1 MSLVERPAPPASSPR
16 PTFDGPALIR
26 RADVTRHVWG
36 DAAAGE
42 VYDWIYASTERVHM
56 LVFGLSPGG
65 GFRHSED
72 FRTIFAAD
80 ELLHVLQGVLVIADP
95 ETGEVQRAGTGESV
109 FFRRDTWH
117 HAFAL
122 GPEPLRVLELFAPP
136 PAAGASSAYAR
147 AQPYLEQSRYADD
160 ALLGHWPPASPPRAR
175 LRVLRPADVLWRRDL
190 GVLCGVLVSTE
201 HLTVATL
208 EIGPGEAA
216 APHEHGG
223 DEVLMVLDGTLWVRA
238 WFDGGVHV
246 FELEPEDVCYL
257 PAGSRHEYRNAR
269 RRDRPRDL
277 RRRAELAAV
286 TLAVG
291 VDVGATKIAAARVDV
306 ERGEILAA
314 RRVPTAAQRGPDAVL
329 ADCRALAAELGDG
342 VAAAGIAVCELVD
355 PSGRVCSAETV
366 DWRRRRPAAARSTG
380 SSPTCARRRSPRRA
394 SAPGAT
400 SPTSST

>member
-1 MSLVERPAPPASSPR
+1 VSLVERPAPPASSPR
-16 PTFDGPALIR
+16 PSFDGPALIR
-26 RADVTRHVWG
+26 RGDVTRHIWG
-36 DAAAGE
+36 DPAAGE

-56 LVFGLSPGG
+56 LVFGLPPGG

-95 ETGEVQRAGTGESV
+95 ETGEVQRAAAGESV

-147 AQPYLEQSRYADD
+147 AQPYLETSRYADD
-160 ALLGHWPPASPPRAR
+160 ALLGRWPAAAPPDPR

-208 EIGPGEAA
+208 ELGPGETAA
-216 APHEHGG
+216 VHAHGG
-223 DEVLMVLDGTLWVRA
+223 DEVLMALESGLWVRA
-238 WFDGGVHV
+238 WHEGGVHV

-257 PAGSRHEYRNAR
+257 PAGSRHEYRNPAGTTAR
-269 RRDRPRDL
+269 
-277 RRRAELAAV
+277 A
-286 TLAVG
+286 
-291 VDVGATKIAAARVDV
+291 I
-306 ERGEILAA
+306 
-314 RRVPTAAQRGPDAVL
+314 
-329 ADCRALAAELGDG
+329 C
-342 VAAAGIAVCELVD
+342 GIA
-355 PSGRVCSAETV
+355 
-366 DWRRRRPAAARSTG
+366 
-380 SSPTCARRRSPRRA
+380 
-394 SAPGAT
+394 PGYL
-400 SPTSST
+400 P

>member
-1 MSLVERPAPPASSPR
+1 VSLVERPAPPASSPR
-16 PTFDGPALIR
+16 PTFAGPALIR
-26 RADVTRHVWG
+26 RAEVTRHVWG

-56 LVFGLSPGG
+56 LVFGLAPGG

-95 ETGEVQRAGTGESV
+95 ETGEVQRVGTGESV

-147 AQPYLEQSRYADD
+147 EQPYLEESRYADD
-160 ALLGHWPPASPPRAR
+160 ARLGAWPPARPPAAR

-190 GVLCGVLVSTE
+190 GVLCGILVSTD

-208 EIGPGEAA
+208 ELGPGEAA

-223 DEVLMVLDGTLWVRA
+223 DEVLMALSRTLWVRA
-238 WFDGGVHV
+238 WFDGAVHV

-257 PAGSRHEYRNAR
+257 PAGCRHEYRNA
-269 RRDRPRDL
+269 
-277 RRRAELAAV
+277 
-286 TLAVG
+286 G
-291 VDVGATKIAAARVDV
+291 GATAHAI
-306 ERGEILAA
+306 
-314 RRVPTAAQRGPDAVL
+314 
-329 ADCRALAAELGDG
+329 CG
-342 VAAAGIAVCELVD
+342 VA
-355 PSGRVCSAETV
+355 
-366 DWRRRRPAAARSTG
+366 
-380 SSPTCARRRSPRRA
+380 PTWLP
-394 SAPGAT
+394 
-400 SPTSST
+400 